1 MTESIRQILISAPG
15 LLSGASTSPK
25 LDIELLLSEIL
36 KVSREYLHTWPDQRL
51 TDEQLLKF
59 QHLLQQRQHGKP
71 IAYILGKQAFWSL
84 TLKVKAATLIPRPET
99 ELLVDIILQKFASI
113 KNLSVLDLGTG
124 SGAIAL
130 ALATEQPTWQITAVD
145 YSFDALG
152 VAQENANYYGI
163 TSVAF
168 IHSNW
173 YSNLSNRKYDI
184 IVANPPYIAE
194 NDPAL
199 HQHVLQ
205 YEPKTALISKQDG
218 FADMIEIIDKAKYF
232 LKKNG
237 FIVLEH
243 GYQQSQEVK
252 NILRKYGYTNT
263 QSHTDLSGIMRAA
276 SGLYQSEG

>member
-25 LDIELLLSEIL
+25 LDIELLLSEVL

-84 TLKVKAATLIPRPET
+84 TLKVNAATLIPRPET

-205 YEPKTALISKQDG
+205 YEPETALISKQDG

>member
-15 LLSGASTSPK
+15 LLSDASASPK
-25 LDIELLLSEIL
+25 LDIELLLSEVL

-51 TDEQLLKF
+51 TDAQLLKF

-84 TLKVKAATLIPRPET
+84 TLKVNASTLIPRPET

-130 ALATEQPTWQITAVD
+130 ALATEQPNWQITAVD

-205 YEPKTALISKQDG
+205 YEPKAALISKQDG
-218 FADMIEIIDKAKYF
+218 FADILEIIDKAKSF

-252 NILRKYGYTNT
+252 NILRKYGYTNI